1 MRDKKKLSAYYMTYR
16 TFIYLVRKLEPFVK
30 FKVTMFDRAPL
41 ELRKA
46 IRLVLCRY
54 AHGVNANIIVNRF
67 NVKAY
72 TMCKYVDIVIDVLIF
87 RDKLFIRYIFI
98 SHSPCLLRIMD
109 EFFHACGLFNVC
121 STIDE
126 SHISLFEKPNKWV
139 IAIPTNYYWKYRCIT
154 FEFLLY

>member
-1 MRDKKKLSAYYMTYR
+1 LAHQFGNANLEMRDKKKLSAYYMTYR

-87 RDKLFIRYIFI
+87 RDKLFI
-98 SHSPCLLRIMD
+98 
-109 EFFHACGLFNVC
+109 
-121 STIDE
+121 
-126 SHISLFEKPNKWV
+126 
-139 IAIPTNYYWKYRCIT
+139 
-154 FEFLLY
+154 